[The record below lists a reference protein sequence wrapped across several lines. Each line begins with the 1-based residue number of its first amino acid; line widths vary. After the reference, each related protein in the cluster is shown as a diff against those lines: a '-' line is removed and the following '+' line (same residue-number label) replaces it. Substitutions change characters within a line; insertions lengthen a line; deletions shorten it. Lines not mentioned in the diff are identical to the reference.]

1 MSQKP
6 FNFFELVGKTIVATS
21 GIKAGDEDYT
31 FTLSDGS
38 VVRFYHDQD
47 CCESVSVRA
56 VNGDPDQLLYKK
68 IIFAEE
74 DNPLEHPLVG
84 DMSNADSHTITTF
97 TIKTE
102 GGWQM
107 EIVWVGESN
116 GYYSESVSISIHEHT
131 P

>member
-1 MSQKP
+1 MSQKT

-21 GIKAGDEDYT
+21 GIKAGDSAYT
-31 FTLSDGS
+31 FHLSDGS
-38 VVRFYHDQD
+38 VVSFYHEQD
-47 CCESVSVRA
+47 CCESVSVCA
-56 VNGDPDQLLYKK
+56 VNGDPKQLLYKK

-84 DMSNADSHTITTF
+84 DMSNAYSHTITTF

-107 EIVWVGESN
+107 EVVWVGESN
-116 GYYSESVSISIHEHT
+116 GYYNESVSISINNGT
-131 P
+131 L